1 MAQYTTLDPT
11 GDIISYVPQYEANYG
26 YSVTYPDSDVVA
38 TFGPIL
44 TPKIF
49 ADGLDTLEIAS
60 SGKIAATLN
69 NEHAFDIV
77 ELGRTVHFTARYGNS
92 FLFGTEEG
100 QASIFIGD
108 DLSNVAVFS
117 SNDFTATAR
126 DFLFAASNDFS
137 VAADKDVLIA
147 SANESVSVSAKLDF
161 SVAASNDVVVAAERK
176 ASFSASNDLSL
187 STSRIL
193 SVQSAL
199 GSYFAAGDE
208 LRMTAA
214 TDFDID
220 ALRDFRVNA
229 ARDGYVAASNALF
242 IEAAAS
248 NVVLRAG
255 DTFSAAAASNVD
267 VTATQGTLTQTAG
280 SNIVAAAASNVQV
293 TATQGTLTQ
302 TAGSNIVAAAAS
314 NVTFEATQGTLTQTA
329 GSNIVAA
336 AASNVTFEA
345 TKGTLAQTAGSN
357 IVAAAA
363 SNVQVTATQ
372 GTLTQTAGSNIVA
385 AAASNVDVT
394 ATQGTL
400 TQTAGSN
407 IVAVAASNV
416 TFEATQGTLAQ
427 TAGSNIV
434 AVAASNVELTATQ
447 GTLAQTAG
455 SNIVA
460 VAASN
465 VTFEATQG
473 TLAQTAGSNI
483 VAVAASNVTFEA
495 TQGTLAQAAGKHVST
510 VAASNI
516 YATAG
521 NDYSLYSSN
530 AMLLVSKLAAQ
541 FTSSDGDLL
550 ISAPMGTLTLDAAN
564 INLGGSGAGGLVSQ
578 KDVNI
583 GSINSNV
590 NIGAGIDF
598 VAHAAR
604 DVDVAA
610 SNEVRVTSVAG
621 DVAVEAGVDAAV
633 SAARDVVLA
642 AGRDV
647 NRFSARDIRD
657 AASNDILFAASND
670 IRAAAIGGYSVETLV
685 DSLTLTSGKDASV
698 TAASN
703 VFVRAVQKNVDVESG
718 SNVAVRAGVD
728 FSLSAAS
735 NITVGSK
742 AMAFST
748 SGGNLT
754 MSANESAKQVWQIG
768 GQDVLEL
775 YKTQFYDSD
784 AASNATP
791 YKLVVRADLEIQGGI
806 NSIGVNETF
815 LNVENKNIHL
825 AYDSNAQY
833 PFDGTVNS
841 GAGIVVDGVP
851 ESWVVAGEEAGT
863 GFPASRYEKSFK
875 WKTPTAD
882 GTRNMGDA
890 NIANEPFWEVRG
902 GHLKITHQEE
912 ASGQEVS
919 FGFRVN
925 DRKELEIYRQDTL
938 TGKTHVVSRMGRV
951 M

>member
-11 GDIISYVPQYEANYG
+11 GDVISYVPQYEANYG
-26 YSVTYPDSDVVA
+26 YSVAYPDKDVVA

-77 ELGRTVHFTARYGNS
+77 EVGRTVNFTARYGNS
-92 FLFGTEEG
+92 FMFGTEEG
-100 QASIFIGD
+100 QASIFLGD
-108 DLSNVAVFS
+108 DLSNVSVFS

-126 DFLFAASNDFS
+126 DFLFTASNDFS
-137 VAADKDVLIA
+137 VAAAKDVLIS
-147 SANESVSVSAKLDF
+147 SADESVSVTAKVDF
-161 SVAASNDVVVAAERK
+161 AVSASNDVVVRADRQAT
-176 ASFSASNDLSL
+176 FSASNDFSL
-187 STSRIL
+187 STGSAL

-199 GSYFAAGDE
+199 GSYFAAGAD
-208 LRMTAA
+208 LVISAA
-214 TDFDID
+214 ADVDVD

-248 NVVLRAG
+248 NLVLRAG
-255 DTFSAAAASNVD
+255 DTLSASAESNASFAAL
-267 VTATQGTLTQTAG
+267 QGTLSQTAG
-280 SNIVAAAASNVQV
+280 SNISAVAASNVSFE
-293 TATQGTLTQ
+293 AAQGTLSQ
-302 TAGSNIVAAAAS
+302 TAGSNIS
-314 NVTFEATQGTLTQTA
+314 
-329 GSNIVAA
+329 
-336 AASNVTFEA
+336 
-345 TKGTLAQTAGSN
+345 
-357 IVAAAA
+357 
-363 SNVQVTATQ
+363 
-372 GTLTQTAGSNIVA
+372 
-385 AAASNVDVT
+385 
-394 ATQGTL
+394 
-400 TQTAGSN
+400 
-407 IVAVAASNV
+407 AVAASNV
-416 TFEATQGTLAQ
+416 
-427 TAGSNIV
+427 
-434 AVAASNVELTATQ
+434 AVTATQ
-447 GTLAQTAG
+447 GDVTQT
-455 SNIVA
+455 
-460 VAASN
+460 
-465 VTFEATQG
+465 
-473 TLAQTAGSNI
+473 
-483 VAVAASNVTFEA
+483 
-495 TQGTLAQAAGKHVST
+495 AGKHVST
-510 VAASNI
+510 AAGSNI

-530 AMLLVSKLAAQ
+530 AMLLVSKMAAQ

-610 SNEVRVTSVAG
+610 SNEVRVSSVAS
-621 DVAVEAGVDAAV
+621 DVLVDAGNDADV
-633 SAARDVVLA
+633 TAARDIVLA

-657 AASNDILFAASND
+657 AASNDILFSASNH
-670 IRAAAIGGYSVETLV
+670 IRSAAVGMYSVETLA

-703 VFVRAVQKNVDVESG
+703 VFVRAVGKNVDVESG

-728 FSLSAAS
+728 FTLSAAS
-735 NITVGSK
+735 NVTVGSK
-742 AMAFST
+742 AMAFAT

-754 MSANESAKQVWQIG
+754 MSANESAKQIWQIG

-806 NSIGVNETF
+806 NSVGVNETF

-833 PFDGTVNS
+833 PYDGPVNS
-841 GAGIVVDGVP
+841 GAGIVIDGVP

-863 GFPASRYEKSFK
+863 GFPASRYEKSFT
-875 WKTPTAD
+875 WKTPTGD

-890 NIANEPFWEVRG
+890 SIANEPFWEVRG

>member
-11 GDIISYVPQYEANYG
+11 GDVISYVPQYEANYG
-26 YSVTYPDSDVVA
+26 YSVAYPDKDVVA

-77 ELGRTVHFTARYGNS
+77 EVGRTVNFTARYGNS
-92 FLFGTEEG
+92 FMFGTEEG
-100 QASIFIGD
+100 QASIFLGD
-108 DLSNVAVFS
+108 DLSNVSVFS

-126 DFLFAASNDFS
+126 DFLFTASNDFS
-137 VAADKDVLIA
+137 VAAAKDVLIS
-147 SANESVSVSAKLDF
+147 SADESVTVSAKVDF
-161 SVAASNDVVVAAERK
+161 AVAASNDVVVRADRK
-176 ASFSASNDLSL
+176 AVFSASNDLSM
-187 STSRIL
+187 STGSAL

-199 GSYFAAGDE
+199 GSYFAAGTD
-208 LRMTAA
+208 LVISAA
-214 TDFDID
+214 ADVDID

-248 NVVLRAG
+248 NLVLRAG
-255 DTFSAAAASNVD
+255 DTLSASAESNASFAAV
-267 VTATQGTLTQTAG
+267 QGTLSQTAG
-280 SNIVAAAASNVQV
+280 SNITAVAASNV
-293 TATQGTLTQ
+293 A
-302 TAGSNIVAAAAS
+302 
-314 NVTFEATQGTLTQTA
+314 FEATQGTLSQVA
-329 GSNIVAA
+329 GSNI
-336 AASNVTFEA
+336 T
-345 TKGTLAQTAGSN
+345 
-357 IVAAAA
+357 
-363 SNVQVTATQ
+363 
-372 GTLTQTAGSNIVA
+372 
-385 AAASNVDVT
+385 
-394 ATQGTL
+394 
-400 TQTAGSN
+400 
-407 IVAVAASNV
+407 AVAASNV
-416 TFEATQGTLAQ
+416 A
-427 TAGSNIV
+427 
-434 AVAASNVELTATQ
+434 LTATQ
-447 GTLAQTAG
+447 GTLSQTAG
-455 SNIVA
+455 SNITA

-465 VTFEATQG
+465 VAVTATQG
-473 TLAQTAGSNI
+473 D
-483 VAVAASNVTFEA
+483 VT
-495 TQGTLAQAAGKHVST
+495 QAAGKHVST
-510 VAASNI
+510 VAGSNI

-530 AMLLVSKLAAQ
+530 SMLLVSKMAAQ

-610 SNEVRVTSVAG
+610 SNEVRVSSVAS
-621 DVAVEAGVDAAV
+621 DVLVDAGNDADV
-633 SAARDVVLA
+633 TAARDIVLA

-657 AASNDILFAASND
+657 AASNDILFSASND
-670 IRAAAIGGYSVETLV
+670 IRAAAVGRYSVETLA

-703 VFVRAVQKNVDVESG
+703 VFVRAVGKNVDVESG

-728 FSLSAAS
+728 FTLSAAS
-735 NITVGSK
+735 NVTVGSK

-754 MSANESAKQVWQIG
+754 MSANESAKQIWQIG

-806 NSIGVNETF
+806 NSVGINETF

-825 AYDSNAQY
+825 AFDSNAQF
-833 PFDGTVNS
+833 PFDGPVNS
-841 GAGIVVDGVP
+841 GAGIVIDGVP
-851 ESWVVAGEEAGT
+851 ESWVVGGEEAGT
-863 GFPASRYEKSFK
+863 GFPASRYEKSFT
-875 WKTPTAD
+875 WKTPTGD

-890 NIANEPFWEVRG
+890 SIANEPFWEVRG